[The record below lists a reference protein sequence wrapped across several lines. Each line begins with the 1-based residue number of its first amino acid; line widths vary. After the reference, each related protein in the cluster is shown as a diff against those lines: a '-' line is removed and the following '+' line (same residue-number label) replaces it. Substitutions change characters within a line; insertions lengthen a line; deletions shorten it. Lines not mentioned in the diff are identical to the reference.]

1 MNSIN
6 NQQFNYE
13 DRYERMVN
21 NIIYESIPQYKCPF
35 CHSFICICDNK
46 IDFDFKRSKIK
57 YNSFNTEI
65 GRQNYSTKNN
75 KNVINLNKMRIN
87 PIQIPLYNE
96 NNNFGIIS
104 PASMRESQ
112 QKVLKNN
119 FIFYNNNGNQTIYQN
134 DDEKIYE
141 QFSYNIQKNNYS
153 NKRLLT
159 NNYKRLNNSVSGRL
173 VVPYFNNMK
182 NINSTH
188 DYYQMNKSPSNSKDN
203 ILTIN
208 QTKNSILDENF
219 LSVKKGKNN
228 KFRKIYLNK
237 NKKEINKTL
246 EKETYN
252 SYLNIHK
259 NPLINNNRL
268 KNNKSSRECLSNSI
282 NNRYS
287 NKINSFNH
295 FKKNNS
301 NFYNHSNLN
310 LNNDYIYPINSDNI
324 INFPQNSIEEM
335 QKFYSS
341 NFDDIPEEKNDLK
354 NIIRLRRKNITS
366 NSKDTIKS
374 GEKLF
379 ENRRKQKRNT
389 NYDNINPINKIYINN
404 SKNMFNN
411 NYISFNKTESSNENK
426 ENISNNIIENSF
438 LKNKNINK
446 KINIRL
452 FEKLKKNFKFKTGK
466 KEVFVENQK
475 NKKIPNNND
484 DIKVSKNLFNKNN
497 IKKEDMNNKNK
508 NTNTNIDINKYKVK
522 TNELISFL
530 RRTNNEINKLKI
542 QLTQLNDYNNLNGY
556 IISKKNYNQF
566 NNLNNNNSNENMKNY
581 YPNKNYLKIK
591 IREGNLNSNNNKNN
605 FSNLNSEILNKRI
618 NTSNFQILNNNQNH
632 TSINL
637 PNFKNISNDSNI
649 NKVNDIHKNI
659 FAIYN
664 SKNKNFRNS
673 ILCFN
678 AENKSFEIR
687 NIDNS
692 NNFNKNFGDSNS
704 IYLIKNNNYYIIS
717 GLNCN
722 KFYKYSYK
730 GNKMSQLRDLKYNHL
745 NGSMISYNDKI
756 ICLCGDFNK
765 KVELYLENENKWL
778 ELPET
783 QIERSYF
790 SLCIIKNRYLFIF
803 FGYNYPNRMY
813 LNSIEFLDI
822 SNYHINNIMNFQRG
836 NNIINWR
843 YLDYNYYSNNESFQK
858 INLIGSIAVN
868 YNDEKIIFLGGK
880 NYLINQDD
888 DGYYQFI
895 FDENDINDNEMI
907 ISYIE
912 KIKTKGITNFKNIF
926 FNNNYK
932 YFEDLNQDNV
942 LKEPIFV
949 AFDNNYY
956 VHMIKLSTMNH
967 EVYNINF

>member
-112 QKVLKNN
+112 QKALKNN

-134 DDEKIYE
+134 EDEKIYG

-324 INFPQNSIEEM
+324 INFPQNSIEET

-404 SKNMFNN
+404 SKNMLNN

-446 KINIRL
+446 KKNIRL

-466 KEVFVENQK
+466 KDVFVENQK
-475 NKKIPNNND
+475 NKKIPYNND

-497 IKKEDMNNKNK
+497 IKKEEMNNKNK
-508 NTNTNIDINKYKVK
+508 NVNTNIDINKYKVK

-591 IREGNLNSNNNKNN
+591 IREGNLNPNNNKKYY
-605 FSNLNSEILNKRI
+605 SNLNSEILTKRI
-618 NTSNFQILNNNQNH
+618 NTSNYQLLDNNQNQ

-649 NKVNDIHKNI
+649 DKINDIHKNI

-704 IYLIKNNNYYIIS
+704 IYLIKNNNYYIVS

-730 GNKMSQLRDLKYNHL
+730 VNKMSQLRDLKYNHL

-756 ICLCGDFNK
+756 ICLSGDFNK

-895 FDENDINDNEMI
+895 FDENDINGNEMI

-912 KIKTKGITNFKNIF
+912 KIKTKGIANFKNIF